1 MKKVNIM
8 KRLLM
13 LIAVALLTMSA
24 SAQAPGAIPVVPGS
38 KGQLPEV
45 KPVPGFSEPER
56 FGALFVFSTL
66 GSDMWASDRGHYKV
80 GLQWRSPSDFGG
92 EYYTLQ
98 YRYGSSGEWITEQD
112 ADGNDKRY
120 DDNSLGTGFEGV
132 HGWTAQFRL
141 LLHGG
146 SRDGY
151 LSNEVTAEVPS
162 IFTTYAGYGSENEP
176 WYNVVG
182 QKLGGYYNLIVRAW
196 DEKLEKYV
204 EYYKDSNVYN
214 YAWYRVNPTTRNE
227 TRIEGADK
235 DYYVPT
241 LEDVGYW
248 LYCEISGDGEHCDFV
263 YRYLPCAANPMV
275 CVPVKASP
283 AYFGPDG
290 FVLNTDYVL
299 PTPGQDLYVQW
310 WDYNEETQT
319 STEMRGSVGH
329 RIIVRQP
336 GQYGVRMTEDEY
348 LYNMVELSPEL
359 SAKGYL
365 LTFTYQH
372 GDGYYD
378 EEGNWVDV
386 PWYRECQLMADRY
399 AAPLSVKPMASGR
412 PVPTTV
418 DLIGE
423 DIDGNLVVKQSATWE
438 NYPEDEAINF
448 DMVSNLTGVYVKA
461 RATAQTLD
469 TYYPSTLL
477 WGDATLVKPEL
488 DEDWN
493 APTITIDVRWEL
505 APLTGYGVIE
515 GTVSNGTANARAF
528 EPVEA
533 SETGYTVFLRQKG
546 GDIVAQTTTN
556 GGGNYRFENVPFGTY
571 EVLVNIDGCVQ
582 EQPAEVTLTDSQPT
596 VSGVDYSVNGTEIM
610 AIPTTAIR
618 TVTTG
623 QTSTAAAVYTLDGRR
638 IAPSTESLPKGIYIV
653 GGKKYISR

>member
-1 MKKVNIM
+1 MKKIFTP
-8 KRLLM
+8 
-13 LIAVALLTMSA
+13 IAVALLTMSA

-45 KPVPGFSEPER
+45 KPVPGFSEPDR
-56 FGALFVFSTL
+56 FGALFVSSTL
-66 GSDMWASDRGHYKV
+66 GSDTWASDRGHYKV
-80 GLQWRSPSDFGG
+80 GLEWWAPSDFGG

-98 YRYGSSGEWITEQD
+98 YRYGSNSEWQTEKD
-112 ADGNDKRY
+112 DNGNDKRY
-120 DDNSLGTGFEGV
+120 GDGSFGTGFESIPGYTI
-132 HGWTAQFRL
+132 HFRVMM
-141 LLHGG
+141 HGG
-146 SRDGY
+146 PLTGY

-182 QKLGGYYNLIVRAW
+182 QRLGGYYNLIVRAW

-263 YRYLPCAANPMV
+263 WRYLPCSGNPTV

-290 FVLNTDYVL
+290 FVLNTDYIL
-299 PTPGQDLYVQW
+299 PTPGQDLYVQR
-310 WDYNEETQT
+310 WDYNEET
-319 STEMRGSVGH
+319 RGAVGH

-348 LYNMVELSPEL
+348 LYYMVELSPEL

-546 GDIVAQTTTN
+546 GDIVAQTTTD
-556 GGGNYRFENVPFGTY
+556 GGGEYRFENVPFGTY

-582 EQPAEVTLTDSQPT
+582 EQPTEVTLTADNPT
-596 VSGVDYSVNGTEIM
+596 ATNVNYSVDGTEIL
-610 AIPTTAIR
+610 A
-618 TVTTG
+618 TG
-623 QTSTAAAVYTLDGRR
+623 IQRIGDNTSATGAGWILLDGRR
-638 IAPSTESLPKGIYIV
+638 MERPVQQGIYIRNGRKMV
-653 GGKKYISR
+653 VK